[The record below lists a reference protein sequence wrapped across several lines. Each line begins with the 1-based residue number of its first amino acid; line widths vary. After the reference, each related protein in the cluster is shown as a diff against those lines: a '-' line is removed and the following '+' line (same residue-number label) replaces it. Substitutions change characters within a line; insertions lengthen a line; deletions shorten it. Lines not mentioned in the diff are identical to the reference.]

1 MKTPLLFGVLA
12 DGHIRVY
19 EIWLSVT
26 CVSSPILSYVAL
38 QQGAPYWSIY
48 VVLFVVHTAV
58 IGLLFWQ
65 VKVLCHMRYHD
76 VWSKLVKAG
85 LLFSSSNQYLQ
96 DARAY
101 TCHEIIA
108 EQAESAGEERGEQVA
123 RGQAEGRFPGQ

>member
-1 MKTPLLFGVLA
+1 MEYLRGAICGAYGKRAQPIIPCRSQEATPRLMG
-12 DGHIRVY
+12 
-19 EIWLSVT
+19 W
-26 CVSSPILSYVAL
+26 
-38 QQGAPYWSIY
+38 
-48 VVLFVVHTAV
+48 
-58 IGLLFWQ
+58 
-65 VKVLCHMRYHD
+65 
-76 VWSKLVKAG
+76 LVKAG